1 MVALIGNGINR
12 VENNYSWETLIQSL
26 LIEYGD
32 NSIKIRGKPF
42 NLLYEEILSRS
53 LFSKIVDREY
63 LVLESISE
71 HIKKFSF
78 NIYHKKAIEKYNT
91 IITTNYDYA
100 FEQIDLDIDIDDI
113 KSISKELRY
122 SINRKIN
129 IKNNKNSIW
138 HIHGEANKPN
148 SICIGYEHYSAYIQQ
163 MRNYII
169 DNRKYFNVDN
179 PPDEYN
185 ESWLKYIFT
194 EDIDIIGLDL
204 NFSEIDLWWL
214 IIYRSRSL
222 NRHKKENV
230 NKITYYLKEEEY
242 YSEKDIE
249 KFELLKANNI
259 IIEKVKAKTYKEY
272 YKKVLEK

>member
-1 MVALIGNGINR
+1 M
-12 VENNYSWETLIQSL
+12 ETLIQSL
-26 LIEYGD
+26 LTDYGD

-53 LFSKIVDREY
+53 LFSKKVDREY

-71 HIKKFSF
+71 YIKKFNF
-78 NIYHKKAIEKYNT
+78 NIYHKKAIEKYKT

-100 FEQIDLDIDIDDI
+100 FEKIDFNIDIDDF

-129 IKNNKNSIW
+129 INKNKNSIW

-169 DNRKYFNVDN
+169 DNRKFFNVADS
-179 PPDEYN
+179 PDEYN

-222 NRHKKENV
+222 NRHKKESV

-259 IIEKVKAKTYKEY
+259 IIENVKAKTYKEY
-272 YKKVLEK
+272 YKKVLDK